1 MKEEYLKYCG
11 IKRIEKKYE
20 GLSNYIPPHIN
31 SKYLRLNLNEN
42 LFGPSP
48 KCKEAL
54 KNISLDN
61 LGLYSLEDNDGLVEL
76 LATTFSVEENQI
88 ILHNGSSEMIRMIF
102 EMILDRKDTILLPNP
117 GWCYYFSISDVNH
130 FNTVSYPI
138 DELDDTYRLSI
149 STLCS
154 LIERTNPGMIVI
166 TTPNMPTGNSIVQ
179 EELEYLLKRYK
190 DQFFLIDQAY
200 WGFTDDKI
208 NVSEMV
214 QHYQNVIFVRTFSK
228 FYGLANERIGFSI
241 CNERLKN
248 IIMLDQPLFRLSY
261 TSRKMAETALQDVE
275 YYDNIRKVYSKERD
289 YFIAEMN
296 KIKGITAF
304 QSDANFV
311 YVKVKN
317 KDVRNIQKKLQE
329 QGYLIR
335 IFNFN
340 NCYCLRVTLY
350 NREVM
355 DFVIQA
361 FQEYV

>member
-11 IKRIEKKYE
+11 IKKIEKKYE
-20 GLSNYIPPHIN
+20 GLSNYIPPRIN
-31 SKYLRLNLNEN
+31 CKCVRLNLNEN

-61 LGLYSLEDNDGLVEL
+61 LGLYSLEDNDELVEL
-76 LATTFSVEENQI
+76 LARTFGVDENQI
-88 ILHNGSSEMIRMIF
+88 ILHNGSSEMIRMVF
-102 EMILDRKDTILLPNP
+102 EMILDRGDTVLLPNP
-117 GWCYYFSISDVNH
+117 GWCYYFGISDVNH
-130 FNTVSYPI
+130 FNTVSYSI
-138 DELDDTYRLSI
+138 DELDDTYQLSI

-154 LIERTNPGMIVI
+154 SIEKTNPGIVVI
-166 TTPNMPTGNSIVQ
+166 TTPNMPTGNSIVH
-179 EELEYLLKRYK
+179 EELEYLLERYK

-208 NVSEMV
+208 NVGEII
-214 QHYQNVIFVRTFSK
+214 QCYQNVIFVRTFSK
-228 FYGLANERIGFSI
+228 FYGLANERIGFCI

-248 IIMLDQPLFRLSY
+248 IIKLNQPLFRLSY
-261 TSRKMAETALQDVE
+261 TSRKMAETVLKDVE
-275 YYDNIRKVYSKERD
+275 YYDNIRKVYSEERD
-289 YFIAEMN
+289 YFISEMN
-296 KIKGITAF
+296 KIEGITAF
-304 QSDANFV
+304 RSDANFV
-311 YVKVKN
+311 YVKNKN
-317 KDVRNIQKKLQE
+317 KDVREIQKKLEE

-335 IFNFN
+335 LFNLN

-361 FQEYV
+361 FRKYV